1 MSKLF
6 SSALLLPSLI
16 CLPMLASEAEAKSA
30 PSGHPIAA
38 RVHNS
43 LHGVH
48 SHHDSRR
55 IGSFGKFGHHDWR
68 HDHDWWRHHDRR
80 HRRDDQG
87 SFVSGYPIGYWDT
100 PFYGNYSAPERD
112 DDSSYPGWW
121 GERTPYRTGCASE
134 DVAVSSAHGPTTVT
148 VTRCSVPMLPA
159 PPLK

>member
-1 MSKLF
+1 MSKRF
-6 SSALLLPSLI
+6 NSALLLAAVI
-16 CLPMLASEAEAKSA
+16 CLPMLAIEAGAKSA

-38 RVHNS
+38 PVH
-43 LHGVH
+43 GP
-48 SHHDSRR
+48 HHFGRSQHDGRR
-55 IGSFGKFGHHDWR
+55 RFGHHDWR

-87 SFVSGYPIGYWDT
+87 SSDWGYPNGYWDT
-100 PFYGNYSAPERD
+100 PSYGNYSAPAPERD

-121 GERTPYRTGCASE
+121 GERRPYRTGCASE

-148 VTRCSVPMLPA
+148 VTRCSVPMLPG